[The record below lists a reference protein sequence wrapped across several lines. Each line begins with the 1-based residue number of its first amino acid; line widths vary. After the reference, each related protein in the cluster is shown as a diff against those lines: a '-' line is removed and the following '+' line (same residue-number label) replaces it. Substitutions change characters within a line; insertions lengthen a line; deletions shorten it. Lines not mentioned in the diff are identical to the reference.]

1 MANYTQSIREI
12 LQANKGP
19 LESLTNI
26 SDVEAIARRTIF
38 NVDGIESINEDFRP
52 QLIIGF
58 SLHFMNDE
66 IGYETLPLWKI
77 ALNEKLYNSGSY
89 INKIFENLDKEV
101 FADYSVRNVLN
112 SGNTSDSKSFAGTV
126 THDNSSTTSTT
137 DDNETTVTKVG
148 AELNL
153 KQGED
158 SLKKIGSEAHQR
170 GGKDVLKKEG
180 SEYQLNDG
188 NDETSD
194 VTFQDNA
201 RSSATDVYTNGIQ
214 MQSDTPMGSL
224 ENLVDS
230 PEVVDHGVAVGTKSI
245 AQNDPETGINY
256 RRMDVYGLSGGSQQG
271 EEGSEA
277 GQGYTIGKEY
287 NYMSAAAENDETQT
301 TIENGN
307 EQSFNRNASNTQYG
321 HGVAT
326 TYGIKGYE
334 PAEEG
339 QEPEPIPDDRLD
351 TNSYGSLDSTTYGYK
366 IEVDGVT
373 GEASLV
379 PDEDGR
385 EDKNEYNSGSST
397 LYGKY
402 YDGNSIKDSERK
414 DTTTENASHESTV
427 TDNGSQMTSN
437 IETDTGT
444 HADTTIETD
453 HRLNWEMLYKSMPL
467 LNKVWEIFDDLFMLI
482 Y

>member
-1 MANYTQSIREI
+1 MANFTQSIREI

-26 SDVEAIARRTIF
+26 ADVEAIARRTIF
-38 NVDGIESINEDFRP
+38 DVDGIDSINEDYQE
-52 QLIIGF
+52 QLITGF
-58 SLHFMNDE
+58 TLHFMNDE

-126 THDNSSTTSTT
+126 THDNSSSTSST
-137 DDNETTVTKVG
+137 DDNETTVTKEG

-153 KQGED
+153 KQGDD
-158 SLKKIGSEAHQR
+158 SLSKIGSEAHQR
-170 GGKDVLKKEG
+170 GGKDTLKKEG

-188 NDETSD
+188 NDSSSD
-194 VTFQDNA
+194 ISFNDNA

-214 MQSDTPMGSL
+214 IQSDTPMGSL
-224 ENLVDS
+224 ENLIDT
-230 PEVVDHGVAVGTKSI
+230 PKVVDHGVRVSEKEVVDHEDEQG
-245 AQNDPETGINY
+245 NVY
-256 RRMDVYGLSGGSQQG
+256 RKLDVYGLSGGEAG
-271 EEGSEA
+271 AEGTDA
-277 GQGYTIGKEY
+277 GQGYTIDKEY
-287 NYMSAAAENDETQT
+287 NYMSAAAENDETQS

-326 TYGIKGYE
+326 TYGIRGYE
-334 PAEEG
+334 PAEDE
-339 QEPEPIPDDRLD
+339 QEPEPIPDERLD

-366 IEVDGVT
+366 IDVDEET
-373 GEASLV
+373 GKASLV

-385 EDKNEYNSGSST
+385 VDKTEYNSGSST

-402 YDGNSIKDSERK
+402 YDGNNIKDAERK
-414 DTTTENASHESTV
+414 DVSVENASHESTV
-427 TDNGSQMTSN
+427 TDNGSQLTSN
-437 IETDTGT
+437 NETVSGT

-467 LNKVWEIFDDLFMLI
+467 LNKVWEVFDDLFMLI

>member
-26 SDVEAIARRTIF
+26 TDVEAIARRTIF
-38 NVDGIESINEDFRP
+38 DVDGIDSINEDYQE
-52 QLIIGF
+52 QLITGF
-58 SLHFMNDE
+58 TLHFMNDE

-126 THDNSSTTSTT
+126 THDNSSTTSAT
-137 DDNETTVTKVG
+137 DDNETTVTKEG

-188 NDETSD
+188 NDSSSD
-194 VTFQDNA
+194 ISFNDNA

-214 MQSDTPMGSL
+214 IQSDTPMGSL
-224 ENLVDS
+224 ENIVDS
-230 PEVVDHGVAVGTKSI
+230 PDYVDRGVAVGTKSI
-245 AQNDPETGINY
+245 VQNDPETGTTY
-256 RRMDVYGLSGGSQQG
+256 RSLDVYGLSGGSQQG
-271 EEGSEA
+271 EQGQEA

-287 NYMSAAAENDETQT
+287 NYMSAAAENDETQS

-326 TYGIKGYE
+326 TYGIKGYA
-334 PAEEG
+334 PAEDE
-339 QEPEPIPDDRLD
+339 QSPEPLPDDRLD

-366 IEVDGVT
+366 I
-373 GEASLV
+373 GEDEDENPILV
-379 PDEDGR
+379 PDELGR

-402 YDGNSIKDSERK
+402 YDGNNIKDAERK
-414 DTTTENASHESTV
+414 DVSVENASHESTV
-427 TDNGSQMTSN
+427 TDNGSQLTSN
-437 IETDTGT
+437 NETASGT
-444 HADTTIETD
+444 HADTTVETD